1 MSATR
6 DRISG
11 RSSDTRAPDGFA
23 VPESEPAAGDRT
35 LWMAPTATEP
45 RVDYRRRTDP
55 LSRVSPA
62 AAPPRHAP
70 AQPGDP
76 AGNLIAGPND
86 VTVVLDQRGVV
97 VSVSPNCPGLLGF
110 EREDLIGVHVRELI
124 HPEDQS
130 SLASATRAFAEGL
143 TDHLHSVQ
151 RVRHRQRGYRL
162 VETALRSTA
171 PSPGRRPAGAVVLVR
186 SPQTATPEAGRPSVS
201 MAPAAIGTAYAWVMH
216 GSRRAVIASADPV
229 FASLLGTTTARLV
242 GRPIEELTDPDNHAV
257 GVARFLALLDGSGST
272 YVVERLPQAGHAAVE
287 LTVSLL
293 PLLDKPGHMAV
304 IQARDVSRQ
313 REVEQAVQSSLTELQ
328 RSNRELEAF
337 ASVAAHDLSA
347 PLRVVVGYA
356 EMLAQQD
363 DHVNPQIAELLGKV
377 ASTSRRM
384 QAQVDGLMT
393 LARMESEELTTSTY
407 DVRMLVDEALESLEE
422 DIGRT
427 RTRLQ
432 VGTLP
437 QLCCNA
443 TGIVQVLQNL
453 ISNAIKYGG
462 DHPAVNIDAIR
473 EPQAW
478 RIIVRDRGIGLPEGD
493 ERDLF
498 ELFERGQARPGVAGA
513 GIGLAVC
520 QRIVERHGGRI
531 WASQRSGGGS
541 EFQFTLPDQGAS
553 AVADQPVPRLAV
565 VR

>member
-1 MSATR
+1 MRESAR
-6 DRISG
+6 PP
-11 RSSDTRAPDGFA
+11 APG
-23 VPESEPAAGDRT
+23 PAHPSAGEAPAEAT
-35 LWMAPTATEP
+35 LWISPGAQPRLEHHRATGPVPGLLPPPAP
-45 RVDYRRRTDP
+45 
-55 LSRVSPA
+55 
-62 AAPPRHAP
+62 APPP
-70 AQPGDP
+70 ASAQAGDP
-76 AGNLIAGPND
+76 AGSLVAGPND

-97 VSVSPNCPGLLGF
+97 VSVSPNCAPLLGF
-110 EREDLIGVHVRELI
+110 QREDLIGMHIRELV
-124 HPEDQS
+124 HPEDRS

-162 VETALRSTA
+162 VESAIRSTA
-171 PSPGRRPAGAVVLVR
+171 SVPGQRPAGAVVLIR
-186 SPQTATPEAGRPSVS
+186 SPQSSAPEAGRPSVS
-201 MAPAAIGTAYAWVMH
+201 MAPSAIGTAYAWVMH

-242 GRPIEELTDPDNHAV
+242 GRTIEELTDPDNRAV
-257 GVARFLALLDGSGST
+257 GVARFLALLDGSAST
-272 YVVERLPQAGHAAVE
+272 YVVERVPDGGHGAVE

-313 REVEQAVQSSLTELQ
+313 REVEQAVQNSLSELQ
-328 RSNRELEAF
+328 RSNKELEAF

-377 ASTSRRM
+377 ANTSRRM

-393 LARMESEELTTSTY
+393 LARMESEELTSSTY
-407 DVRMLVDEALESLEE
+407 DIRMLVEEALESLEE
-422 DIGRT
+422 DVGRS
-427 RTRLQ
+427 RARLQ
-432 VGTLP
+432 IGTLP
-437 QLCCNA
+437 QLRCNA

-462 DHPAVNIDAIR
+462 DQPVVSVDAIR
-473 EPQAW
+473 EPQSW

-493 ERDLF
+493 EHDLF
-498 ELFERGQARPGVAGA
+498 ELFERGQVRSGVAGA

-520 QRIVERHGGRI
+520 RRIVERHGGQI
-531 WASQRSGGGS
+531 WATARPGGGS
-541 EFQFTLPDQGAS
+541 EFHFTLPDQDA
-553 AVADQPVPRLAV
+553 AAPVEPPGPRLAV

>member
-1 MSATR
+1 MR
-6 DRISG
+6 DQAGASG
-11 RSSDTRAPDGFA
+11 TG
-23 VPESEPAAGDRT
+23 SEPAGPSSGTAAAEGT
-35 LWMAPTATEP
+35 LWASFAAEP
-45 RVDYRRRTDP
+45 RLDFRPAPNPVPGALPGTP
-55 LSRVSPA
+55 PPSP
-62 AAPPRHAP
+62 P
-70 AQPGDP
+70 ASAKAGDP
-76 AGNLIAGPND
+76 AGTLLAGPND

-97 VSVSPNCPGLLGF
+97 VSVSPNCPMLLGF
-110 EREDLIGVHVRELI
+110 QREDLVGMHARELV
-124 HPEDQS
+124 HPEDRE
-130 SLASATRAFAEGL
+130 SLASALRAFAGGL

-162 VETALRSTA
+162 VESAIRSTA
-171 PSPGRRPAGAVVLVR
+171 ATPGQRPAGAVVLIR
-186 SPQTATPEAGRPSVS
+186 SPQSSAPEAGRPSVS
-201 MAPAAIGTAYAWVMH
+201 MAPSAIGTAYAWVMH

-242 GRPIEELTDPDNHAV
+242 GRPIEELTDPGNDAV

-272 YVVERLPQAGHAAVE
+272 YVVERLPEGGHGAVE

-313 REVEQAVQSSLTELQ
+313 REVEQAVQSSLSELH

-356 EMLAQQD
+356 EMLARQD
-363 DHVNPQIAELLGKV
+363 EHVNPQIAELLGKV

-407 DVRMLVDEALESLEE
+407 DMRMLVDEALESLEE
-422 DIGRT
+422 EVSRS

-437 QLCCNA
+437 RLRCNA

-462 DHPAVNIDAIR
+462 EQPVVSVDAIR

-493 ERDLF
+493 QRDLF
-498 ELFERGQARPGVAGA
+498 ELFERGRARAGVAGA
-513 GIGLAVC
+513 GIGLAIC

-531 WASQRSGGGS
+531 WASPRPGGGS
-541 EFQFTLPDQGAS
+541 EFHFTLPDGGA
-553 AVADQPVPRLAV
+553 AAPGEPPGPRLAV